1 MTRSAS
7 AVGQNTS
14 FHQALLLKVFAK
26 YRMMELNRLFVESF
40 FTDSA
45 RIPKIIRTQVF
56 SSAFLDVS
64 REKLIAEPRGGAQAE
79 KRRPRAEADN
89 SAGAG
94 GAILGASFSHEF
106 PRLEL
111 ESEVLLHGLRTGS
124 V

>member
-79 KRRPRAEADN
+79 KT
-89 SAGAG
+89 SAPG
-94 GAILGASFSHEF
+94 
-106 PRLEL
+106 
-111 ESEVLLHGLRTGS
+111 
-124 V
+124 